1 MTLKGL
7 AVSEKSS
14 IFVCSYTMQA
24 SRGQQCGESAP
35 QKYSVNHITAITAAT
50 FLADNKI
57 VKRGNVPHDITATL
71 PQKRE
76 PHPLPLPKGEGSEMI
91 IRSPEDGSPEVGWK
105 SKSQKSGSGLEV
117 QKTEV
122 RKSSHYSEEVL
133 EKSRR
138 RKSRRRK
145 SRSQKSGSPVIT
157 ISKNRSFGIPGDEAT
172 SVVAGLVPATSRIAI
187 P

>member
-117 QKTEV
+117 
-122 RKSSHYSEEVL
+122 
-133 EKSRR
+133 KSRR

>member
-35 QKYSVNHITAITAAT
+35 QYSVNHITAITAAT

-91 IRSPEDGSPEVGWK
+91 IRSPEDRSPEVGWK
-105 SKSQKSGSGLEV
+105 SRRQKSGSPV
-117 QKTEV
+117 ITV
-122 RKSSHYSEEVL
+122 RKYWRSPEDGSPEDGSPEDGSPEV
-133 EKSRR
+133 
-138 RKSRRRK
+138 
-145 SRSQKSGSPVIT
+145 RSQKSGSPVIT